1 MTLALYILTAF
12 ALLAALARVIL
23 TLGRRAATGP
33 GQGQTAPAVALTTEA
48 GFLSIGAGIVLI
60 IAAAMTLF
68 GAGLVNLLFATGLA
82 SLTLGLSFLQ
92 AAAQLRAA
100 LHPKPVA

>member
-1 MTLALYILTAF
+1 MTLALYMLTAL

-23 TLGRRAATGP
+23 VLGRRADT
-33 GQGQTAPAVALTTEA
+33 GQGQTAPAVALTIEA

-60 IAAAMTLF
+60 IAAAMALF
-68 GAGLVNLLFATGLA
+68 GAGLVNLLLGLGLA